1 MTHIRV
7 VSCGGTIASEP
18 GSAGA
23 APAKSAND
31 LLERVPSLESHATLS
46 TVDVASVPGF
56 DADFDSIFAAR
67 DAIDAAFEAGVDGIV
82 VTHGTDTLADVAFA
96 LELLCD
102 PEGPVVVTGAQ
113 RRFDEPGSDAP
124 SNLLTAVRAATDSSF
139 DGTVTVAFDDEL
151 HRARDVVKTHTNALD
166 TFQSPGI
173 GPVATFTRE
182 TVRYHRPAES
192 DLPQFESLSF
202 PVEASV
208 PVLHSGVAVDST
220 LFDHALADA
229 DGIVIEG
236 TGLGNV
242 TGTLG
247 ERIAEVADETP
258 IVVSSRCH
266 AGPTEPVYGTPGGAV
281 SLERAGVHF
290 AGDLPTSKARLLLA
304 LCLASG
310 SEPAD
315 VFE

>member
-1 MTHIRV
+1 MPHIRV

-18 GSAGA
+18 SSAGA
-23 APAKSAND
+23 APEKTATD
-31 LLERVPSLESHATLS
+31 LVERVPTLESYATLS
-46 TVDVASVPGF
+46 AVDVASVPGF
-56 DADFDSIFAAR
+56 DADFESIFAAR
-67 DAIDAAFEAGVDGIV
+67 DAIEDAFDAGVDGVV

-96 LELLCD
+96 LELCCD

-124 SNLLTAVRAATDSSF
+124 SNLLTAVRAATDSKF

-166 TFQSPGI
+166 TFQSPGK

-182 TVRYHRPAES
+182 TVRSHREATS
-192 DLPQFESLSF
+192 DLPQLDLSL
-202 PVEASV
+202 PVEVRV
-208 PVLHSGVAVDST
+208 PVVHSGVAVDGT
-220 LFDHALADA
+220 LFDRALADA
-229 DGIVIEG
+229 DGIVVEG

-242 TGTLG
+242 TGALG
-247 ERIAEVADETP
+247 ERLAEVAEDVP

-281 SLERAGVHF
+281 TLDRAGVLF
-290 AGDLPTSKARLLLA
+290 AGDLPTSKARLLLTF
-304 LCLASG
+304 CLAAG
-310 SEPAD
+310 GDPAS